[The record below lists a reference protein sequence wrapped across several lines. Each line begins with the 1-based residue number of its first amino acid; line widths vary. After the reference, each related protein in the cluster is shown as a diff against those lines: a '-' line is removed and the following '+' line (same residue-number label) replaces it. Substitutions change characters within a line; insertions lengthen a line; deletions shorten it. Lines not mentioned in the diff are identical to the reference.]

1 MTVIQAISSTIP
13 RTDIN
18 GPIVANRVA
27 RFVVPDMGT
36 RGRIKQ
42 VTDRMRQ
49 LDGVKSASANVS
61 THKVVVQFVS
71 QLTGLGEMTA
81 EIERAGCN
89 VADLV
94 QTGVASQPRGM
105 QLVVSGMDCDHYA
118 DHLTRALKRL
128 PGVLAVTTKL
138 ADHSV
143 AVRLAPE
150 KVDAGMITAAVE
162 RADYGIIHGK
172 VI

>member
-1 MTVIQAISSTIP
+1 MQPISSTIP
-13 RTDIN
+13 RNDII
-18 GPIVANRVA
+18 GPIIGNRVA

-36 RGRIKQ
+36 RGCIRQ

-49 LDGVKSASANVS
+49 LDGVKAASANVS

-71 QLTGLGEMTA
+71 QLTGLGKMTA

-94 QTGVASQPRGM
+94 QTGVASRSRGM
-105 QLVVSGMDCDHYA
+105 QLAVSGMDCDHYA

-128 PGVLAVTTKL
+128 PGVLVVTTKL
-138 ADHSV
+138 ADQSV
-143 AVRLAPE
+143 AVHFAPD
-150 KVDAGMITAAVE
+150 KVDARMITAAVE
-162 RADYGIIHGK
+162 RAGYGIVCTEDI
-172 VI
+172 

>member
-1 MTVIQAISSTIP
+1 MQAISSTIS
-13 RTDIN
+13 RNNIK

-36 RGRIKQ
+36 RGCIRQ

-49 LDGVKSASANVS
+49 LDGVKSASANVN
-61 THKVVVQFVS
+61 THEVVVQFVS
-71 QLTGLGEMTA
+71 QLTGLAEMTA

-105 QLVVSGMDCDHYA
+105 QLVVSGMDCGYYA
-118 DHLTRALKRL
+118 DHLTRALNRL

-143 AVRLAPE
+143 AVRFAPA
-150 KVDAGMITAAVE
+150 KVDARMIRAAVE
-162 RADYGIIHGK
+162 RAGYGIVCTEEI
-172 VI
+172 